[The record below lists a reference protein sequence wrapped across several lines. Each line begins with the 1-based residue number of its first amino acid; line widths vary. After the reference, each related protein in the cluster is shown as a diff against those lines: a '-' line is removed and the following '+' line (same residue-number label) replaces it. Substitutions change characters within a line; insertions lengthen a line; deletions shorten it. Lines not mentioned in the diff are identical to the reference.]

1 MIRRVEN
8 YANGGLESVEEW
20 NPVAGTYVR
29 RNGEGVQV
37 ETRALAPTE
46 VAALAAQDTAEQA
59 ETNGR
64 TLGQRLRTLLARN
77 AEFLAL
83 TAPTVAERNA
93 QTARLTRECS
103 ALIRYVLRDLDDI
116 SGTEG

>member
-46 VAALAAQDTAEQA
+46 VAALAAQDTADQA
-59 ETNGR
+59 AANGR
-64 TLGQRLRTLLARN
+64 TLEDRLRTLLARN
-77 AEFLAL
+77 GEFLAL
-83 TAPTVAERNA
+83 AAPTAAERNA
-93 QTARLTRECS
+93 QVERLTRQCS
-103 ALIRYVLRDLDDI
+103 ALIRLALRDLGGAD
-116 SGTEG
+116 

>member
-46 VAALAAQDTAEQA
+46 VAALAAQDTADQA
-59 ETNGR
+59 ATNGR
-64 TLGQRLRTLLARN
+64 RFLSATRARSS
-77 AEFLAL
+77 
-83 TAPTVAERNA
+83 R
-93 QTARLTRECS
+93 ARLNCS
-103 ALIRYVLRDLDDI
+103 SPHSSGCSNWTCRPI
-116 SGTEG
+116 SSAAAT